1 VEPLI
6 IEARVNEYATRHRN
20 KNVPWLPHEIAGDAA
35 ECFSAGASIVH
46 FHGRGA
52 DGSPDNQFET
62 CRDTI
67 RAIRETSPILT
78 HPSLGYL
85 TVGSSAT
92 ERFANTRRLAANPAT
107 RPDLAP
113 LDMGS
118 VNADL
123 CDPRTLPFRS
133 PGTVYVNGTDMLI
146 DMSQRMRDVQIKP
159 ALVAWNVSFLRLIEA
174 FTSMKLLDAPLFV
187 SLVLTDQILIA
198 GHPGTLQGLEA
209 YLAFLPKDV
218 PVAWAVTYI
227 GGRLDDF
234 LLDRIILAGGHL
246 QVGLGDY
253 TYADHGYPTNAD
265 VVARVAERAKALGRA
280 VASPDDTRRILGLPP
295 AGQLM

>member
-1 VEPLI
+1 MEPLI

-20 KNVPWLPHEIAGDAA
+20 KHVPWLPREIASDAA
-35 ECFSAGASIVH
+35 ECLHAGASIVH

-52 DGSPDNQFET
+52 DGSPDNRFET

-67 RAIRETSPILT
+67 LAVRETSPILT

-85 TVGSSAT
+85 TVGLSAT
-92 ERFANTRRLAANPAT
+92 ERFANTRRLAENQAT

-123 CDPRTLPFRS
+123 CDARTRGFRS

-146 DMSQRMRDVQIKP
+146 EMSQRMRDVQIKP
-159 ALVAWNVSFLRLIEA
+159 ALVAWNVSFLRMIEA
-174 FTSMKLLDAPLFV
+174 FTGMRLLDVPLFV
-187 SLVLTDQILIA
+187 SLVLTDRILIA

-227 GGRLDDF
+227 GGRLHDS

-253 TYADHGYPTNAD
+253 PYADRGCPTNAD
-265 VVARVAERAKALGRA
+265 VIAGVAGRAKALGRI
-280 VASPDDTRRILGLPP
+280 VASPEDTRRILGLPP

>member
-1 VEPLI
+1 MEPLI

-20 KNVPWLPHEIAGDAA
+20 KNVPWLPREIADDAA
-35 ECFSAGASIVH
+35 ECLDAGASIVH

-52 DGSPDNQFET
+52 DGSPDNRFET

-67 RAIRETSPILT
+67 LAARETSPILI

-85 TVGSSAT
+85 TVGSSAA
-92 ERFANTRRLAANPAT
+92 ERFANTQRLAEDHAT
-107 RPDLAP
+107 RPDMAP

-123 CDPRTLPFRS
+123 CDARRPGFRS

-146 DMSQRMRDVQIKP
+146 EMSQRMRDVQIKP
-159 ALVAWNVSFLRLIEA
+159 ALVAWNVSFLRLIQA
-174 FTSMKLLDAPLFV
+174 FTSMKLLDVPLFV
-187 SLVLTDQILIA
+187 SLVLTDRILIA
-198 GHPGTLQGLEA
+198 GHPGTSQGLEA

-227 GGRLDDF
+227 GGCLDDF
-234 LLDRIILAGGHL
+234 LLDSIILAGGHL

-253 TYADHGYPTNAD
+253 PYADRGCPTNAS
-265 VVARVAERAKALGRA
+265 VIAAMAERAKALGRA
-280 VASPDDTRRILGLPP
+280 VATPEDTRRILGFPP
-295 AGQLM
+295 VN

>member
-1 VEPLI
+1 MVPLI
-6 IEARVNEYATRHRN
+6 IEARVNEYATRQRN
-20 KNVPWLPHEIAGDAA
+20 KNVPWLAREIASDAA
-35 ECFSAGASIVH
+35 ACFKAGASVVH

-52 DGSPDNQFET
+52 DGTPDNRFET

-67 RAIRETSPILT
+67 LAVRETSPILI

-85 TVGSSAT
+85 TVGSSAE
-92 ERFANTRRLAANPAT
+92 ERFANTRRLAENHTT
-107 RPDLAP
+107 RPDMVP

-123 CDPRTLPFRS
+123 CDPRTAGLRS

-146 DMSQRMRDVQIKP
+146 EMARRIRDAKVKP

-174 FTSMKLLDAPLFV
+174 FINMKLLDGPLFV
-187 SLVLTDQILIA
+187 SLVLTDRILIA
-198 GHPGTLQGLEA
+198 GHPGTSQGLEA
-209 YLAFLPKDV
+209 FLAFLPKDM

-227 GGRLDDF
+227 GGRLNDE
-234 LLDRIILAGGHL
+234 LLDRIILGGGHL

-253 TYADHGYPTNAD
+253 PYADRGCPTNAE
-265 VVARVAERAKALGRA
+265 VVAEVATRAKALGRA
-280 VASPDDTRRILGLPP
+280 VASPVEARRILGLPP

>member
-20 KNVPWLPHEIAGDAA
+20 KNVPWLPREIASDAA
-35 ECFSAGASIVH
+35 ECFKAGASIVH

-52 DGSPDNQFET
+52 DGSPDNRFET

-67 RAIRETSPILT
+67 LAVREISQILT

-85 TVGSSAT
+85 TVGSSAE
-92 ERFANTRRLAANPAT
+92 ERFANTRRLAENRAS
-107 RPDLAP
+107 RPDIVP

-123 CDPRTLPFRS
+123 CDARTTGFRS
-133 PGTVYVNGTDMLI
+133 PGSVYVNGTDMLI
-146 DMSQRMRDVQIKP
+146 EMSTRIRDAKIKP

-174 FTSMKLLDAPLFV
+174 FTNMKLFDAPLFV
-187 SLVLTDQILIA
+187 SLVLTDRILIA

-209 YLAFLPKDV
+209 YLAFLPKNV
-218 PVAWAVTYI
+218 SLAWAVTYI
-227 GGRLDDF
+227 GGRLGDQM
-234 LLDRIILAGGHL
+234 LDRIILAGGHL

-253 TYADHGYPTNAD
+253 PYADHGCPTNAE
-265 VVARVAERAKALGRA
+265 VIAEITNRAKALGRA
-280 VASPDDTRRILGLPP
+280 VASPEEAKRILGLSP
-295 AGQLM
+295 ADQLM